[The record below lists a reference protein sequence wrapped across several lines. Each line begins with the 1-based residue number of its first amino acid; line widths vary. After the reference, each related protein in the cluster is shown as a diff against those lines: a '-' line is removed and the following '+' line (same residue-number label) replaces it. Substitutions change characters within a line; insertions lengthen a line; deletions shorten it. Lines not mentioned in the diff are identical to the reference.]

1 METVA
6 FRMRIFR
13 TTALLG
19 LTSALYAVSA
29 SLPDMARGADV
40 GWLSQME
47 SSQRTF
53 QDSHGRSG
61 DLLDILKESGIN
73 SLRLRVWVNP
83 ADHWCDSADVLKMA
97 LRAKAK
103 GFRLMIDFHY
113 SDSWADPGQQK
124 KPAGWGSH
132 GIDQLKAD
140 VSLHTT
146 DVLKMLRDANIEPE
160 WIQIGNETNDGML
173 WEEGRASKSMANF
186 ASLIQAGSKAA
197 KAVFPGTKVVV
208 HLSNGFDNALYRW
221 IFDGLRKNA
230 VEWDVIGMSLYPEVA
245 SWRATEGQC
254 RANMQD
260 MAARYGK
267 PVVISEVGLD
277 WDAADSC
284 YALLKTLQADVKSL
298 PNRSGI
304 GVFYWEPASFA
315 GWNGYQ
321 KGAFDNSGR
330 PTRAMDAFKEAAGTT
345 AIGSAGGAVPGA
357 RDLDL
362 SLRGGMLE
370 VRGGADLLNVTIHD
384 MAGGLRVHSDRSL
397 LRVEDLR
404 PGTYLVKVR
413 TAEGTSTRIFTKF

>member
-47 SSQRTF
+47 SSKRTF
-53 QDSHGRSG
+53 QDSHGKPG

-73 SLRLRVWVNP
+73 SIRLRVWANP
-83 ADHWCDSADVLKMA
+83 ASHWCDSADVLRMA
-97 LRAKAK
+97 IRAKAK

-113 SDSWADPGQQK
+113 SDSWADPGQQN
-124 KPAGWGSH
+124 KPASWGSH
-132 GIDQLKAD
+132 GIDQLKTD
-140 VSLHTT
+140 VSVHTT
-146 DVLKMLRDANIEPE
+146 NVLKMLRDANIEPE

-197 KAVFPGTKVVV
+197 KAVFPRTKIVV
-208 HLSNGFDNALYRW
+208 HLSNGFDNGLFRW
-221 IFDGLRKNA
+221 IFDGLKKNT

-245 SWRATEGQC
+245 TWRATEEQC
-254 RANMQD
+254 KTNMQD

-267 PVVISEVGLD
+267 QVVISEVGLD
-277 WDAADSC
+277 WAAADSC
-284 YALLKTLQADVKSL
+284 YALLKKLQTDVKAL
-298 PNRSGI
+298 PNQSGI

-321 KGAFDNSGR
+321 KGAFDTAGK
-330 PTRAMDAFKEAAGTT
+330 PTRAMEAFKEAAAAT
-345 AIGSAGGAVPGA
+345 AIASKDGEIPGA
-357 RDLDL
+357 RDMDL
-362 SLRGGMLE
+362 SLRGGKLD
-370 VRGGADLLNVTIHD
+370 VRGGSELLDVRIYD
-384 MAGGLRVHSDRSL
+384 MTGGLRVHSDRSP
-397 LRVEDLR
+397 LRVDDLL

-413 TAEGTSTRIFTKF
+413 SMEGTFTRRFAKF